1 MLEGLKR
8 LFTSRPSSGSRRWDA
23 VSTWAETR
31 QWAFRG
37 VRDHD
42 GFVVEGRFGGTRPWR
57 LEWGPSQR
65 PYIDGAE
72 LRLRSE
78 VGLPAD
84 LQALVMDR
92 TLQQQLE
99 RQVFDQYVE
108 GVQTRIDDQTPPEM
122 RWLVMFPRLTPAE
135 MGALRE
141 QYVAMASAKPW
152 LQQWLGGPLAARL
165 AASPAGDRP
174 FVLMAARGR
183 LTLRTA
189 VAEPSGA
196 VLEAWLALFETA
208 VSEAWRTGV
217 EVFGAEAMQPGV
229 ARSTQR

>member
-42 GFVVEGRFGGTRPWR
+42 GFVVEGRFRGTRPWR

-65 PYIDGAE
+65 PYIVGAE

-78 VGLPAD
+78 CGLPPD
-84 LQALVMDR
+84 LQALVMGR
-92 TLQQQLE
+92 ELQQRLE
-99 RQVFDQYVE
+99 KQVFDQYVE

-122 RWLVMFPRLTPAE
+122 RWLVMFPRLTGLE
-135 MGALRE
+135 LGDLRE
-141 QYVAMASAKPW
+141 RYVAMASAKPW
-152 LQQWLGGPLAARL
+152 LMQWLAGPLGERL
-165 AASPAGDRP
+165 AAAPGGETP

-183 LTLRTA
+183 LTLRVA
-189 VAEPSGA
+189 QAEPDNA
-196 VLEAWLALFETA
+196 ALERWLALFEVA
-208 VSEAWRTGV
+208 VHEAQRA
-217 EVFGAEAMQPGV
+217 GAEAFGPEPAPAAAPRPPQP
-229 ARSTQR
+229 

>member
-8 LFTSRPSSGSRRWDA
+8 LFTSRSSSGSRRWDA

-42 GFVVEGRFGGTRPWR
+42 GFVVEGRFRGKRPWR

-65 PYIDGAE
+65 PYIVGAE

-78 VGLPAD
+78 CGLPPD
-84 LQALVMDR
+84 LQALVMGR
-92 TLQQQLE
+92 ELQQRLE
-99 RQVFDQYVE
+99 KQVFDQYVE

-122 RWLVMFPRLTPAE
+122 RWLVMFPRLTGLE
-135 MGALRE
+135 LGDLRE
-141 QYVAMASAKPW
+141 HYVAMASAKPW
-152 LQQWLGGPLAARL
+152 LMQWLAGPLGERL
-165 AASPAGDRP
+165 AAAPGGDTP

-183 LTLRTA
+183 LTLR
-189 VAEPSGA
+189 VAQPDPDNA
-196 VLEAWLALFETA
+196 ALEAWLALFEVA
-208 VSEAWRTGV
+208 VHEAQRAGV
-217 EVFGAEAMQPGV
+217 EIFGAEAMAAPRPPQ
-229 ARSTQR
+229 A